1 MEIHCPIME
10 MRSYLNAIGF
20 YMFPHYNALIYV
32 PCNIF
37 SIDII
42 NAIWIE
48 DEVYNNT
55 LILNTIPRKFET
67 EDGTFMI
74 S

>member
-20 YMFPHYNALIYV
+20 FYIFPHYNALIYV

-42 NAIWIE
+42 NAIWFE
-48 DEVYNNT
+48 DEDYNT
-55 LILNTIPRKFET
+55 LILNPT
-67 EDGTFMI
+67 